1 VAAGQVYRLLGGQD
15 LGTDQMPP
23 HNQPIMHTIAFHIR
37 EGKHAVTAF
46 DWDQF
51 LAFADMHL
59 RAR

>member
-1 VAAGQVYRLLGGQD
+1 VYRLLGGQD

-23 HNQPIMHTIAFHIR
+23 LNQPIMHTIAFHIR

-51 LAFADMHL
+51 LAFADTHL